1 MNPLC
6 RRLLP
11 TLLALLSLAVP
22 TLAAADA
29 EAVIVGQ
36 VSNRATGA
44 NLQGALVT
52 LDGTD
57 RSALTDAE
65 GVYRLRL
72 PAGTHALTLS
82 YAGLDPE
89 RFTLTAAAGA
99 TLRRDATLTT
109 AIYQLSA
116 LVVATEREGNA
127 LAHTQQRHAPNVKN
141 IVSSDAFGALSG
153 NPAELLERLTGVV
166 VDRVGG
172 DARFIS
178 IRGIAGALNSVQ
190 IDGNRRAA
198 AESRGLQFES
208 IGSDHIESMEL
219 VKAPTPDM
227 DADAIGGTVNLRSR
241 SAFDV
246 NGRRFTYSVGGLIGA
261 RRYRAPLPAGTL
273 HFSDVFNAFAG
284 RRNLGISF
292 SANFRQHL
300 GAMDL
305 TTMNYQNT
313 TASPAY
319 LYSLAYDG
327 RTSLRT
333 RWGAGLKVDYK
344 LDEARAV
351 FANFT
356 FSPHSERATVPVTT
370 VATAQTVAT
379 LNAQGQPTGTGAILP
394 GYTDDRTE
402 ARALA
407 ASTVG
412 LSTLRRVRD
421 VNAYSAQLGG
431 RHRGARS
438 LLDYDL
444 SYSFSDVQDFP
455 WTGTATLR
463 NVGWILDRAAGD
475 RWAPAL
481 KYTAGPDPANLD
493 LYTDNLLTHTRIP
506 VTSRILGAQVNYR
519 HELGLA
525 FPAFVKAGARVRREE
540 LRRENLSRRWRF
552 AGRDN
557 LLNSGDENLAQF
569 RDTALSY
576 RPMHGRY
583 PGGPFLSA
591 DAMRAG
597 LAANPSAWPEDVA
610 FGTMNPL
617 VGRQRAT
624 EEVQAA
630 YALGQARL
638 GRLTVLTGVRLETT
652 AVEAEG
658 AVRQLTAAERARR
671 AAFTGPLTN
680 EEILRR
686 NLAQYGGR
694 RTAARDYQ
702 HVFPGLHLKHE
713 PLRGLQLRAS
723 YSTGIGRPAF
733 ASIIPN
739 DTIDDDARVLTV
751 NNTGLRPQYAV
762 NLDAGV
768 DYYFEPVGLVS
779 VGVFRKNLTD
789 FIYPT
794 TGQAIAAGPDNG
806 FEGNYV
812 GYELRSQ
819 ANGGSAR
826 VEGFEASYQQQF
838 TFLPGAWGGL
848 GAFANYTRLTTE
860 GDYGVRGAV
869 QTTGTLPGFTPSAAN
884 LGLSYIRGRWN
895 LRAAYGMAGEIL
907 MAYNAAPNLRRYRLA
922 SHRVELKLNFR
933 LNRSYDVYLDAYN
946 LTNDRQREVWGV
958 HGRPRTILDRNDPQ
972 FHFGLNGR
980 L

>member
-1 MNPLC
+1 MPSL
-6 RRLLP
+6 RRHLFP
-11 TLLALLSLAVP
+11 ALFAVL
-22 TLAAADA
+22 TLAATPVPAA
-29 EAVIVGQ
+29 EIEAVIVGQ

-44 NLQGALVT
+44 NLQGALVAVE
-52 LDGTD
+52 GSA
-57 RSALTDAE
+57 RSALADAE

-72 PAGTHALTLS
+72 PPGAHTVTVT
-82 YAGLDPE
+82 YAGLDAE
-89 RFTLTAAAGA
+89 RFTLTAAPGA
-99 TLRRDATLTT
+99 TVRRDVALTT
-109 AIYQLSA
+109 AIYQLDA
-116 LVVATEREGNA
+116 FVVATEREGNA
-127 LAHTQQRHAPNVKN
+127 LAHTQQRHAANVKHV
-141 IVSSDAFGALSG
+141 VSSDAFGALSG

-178 IRGIAGALNSVQ
+178 IRGIAGSLNSVQ
-190 IDGNRRAA
+190 IDGNRRAT

-246 NGRRFTYSVGGLIGA
+246 NGRRFTYSLGGLIGA

-273 HFSDVFNAFAG
+273 HFSDVFDAPGG
-284 RRNLGISF
+284 RRNLGVSF

-300 GAMDL
+300 AAMEL

-327 RTSLRT
+327 RASLRS

-344 LDEARAV
+344 LDESHAV

-356 FSPHSERATVPVTT
+356 YSPHSERATVPVTT
-370 VATAQTVAT
+370 VATAQSVAT

-421 VNAYSAQLGG
+421 VDAHSAQLGG
-431 RHRGARS
+431 RSRGDRS

-444 SYSFSDVQDFP
+444 SYSFSDVKDFP

-463 NVGWILDRAAGD
+463 NIGWILDRAAGD

-481 KYTAGPDPANLD
+481 TYTAGPDPSNLD
-493 LYTDNLLTHTRIP
+493 LYTDNLLTKGRIP
-506 VTSRILGAQVNYR
+506 VRSRILGAQVNYR
-519 HELGLA
+519 RDLGLA
-525 FPAFVKAGARVRREE
+525 FPAHLKAGARVRRED
-540 LRRENLSRRWRF
+540 LRRGNLSRRWRF

-557 LLNSGDENLAQF
+557 LLNSGDENLARF
-569 RDTALSY
+569 RDTALTY

-583 PGGPFLSA
+583 PGGPFPSA
-591 DAMRAG
+591 DAMRAD
-597 LAANPSAWPEDVA
+597 LTANPSAWQEDVA

-617 VGRQRAT
+617 VGNQRAT
-624 EEVQAA
+624 EDVRAA
-630 YALGQARL
+630 YALGQARFR
-638 GRLTVLTGVRLETT
+638 GLTLLAGVRVEQTR
-652 AVEAEG
+652 VEAEG
-658 AVRQLTAAERARR
+658 AVSQLTAAERARR
-671 AAFTGPLTN
+671 AAFTGPLTDA
-680 EEILRR
+680 ELLRR

-694 RTAARDYQ
+694 RTAEREYR

-723 YSTGIGRPAF
+723 ASTSIGRPAF

-739 DTIDDDARVLTV
+739 DNIDDDARVLTV

-768 DYYFEPVGLVS
+768 DYYFEPVGLLS
-779 VGVFRKNLTD
+779 AGVFRKNLSD

-794 TGQAIAAGPDNG
+794 AGQAIGPGPDNG
-806 FEGNYV
+806 FDGNYA

-838 TFLPGAWGGL
+838 TFLPGPWGGL
-848 GAFANYTRLTTE
+848 GAFANYTRLTTR

-884 LGLSYIRGRWN
+884 LGLSYIHGRWN

-922 SHRVELKLNFR
+922 SRRVELKLNFR
-933 LNRSYDVYLDAYN
+933 LNRSYDLYLDAYN
-946 LTNDRQREVWGV
+946 LTNDQQREVWGV